1 MEKQLSTRQPTK
13 KRGEARRVEKSA
25 ANLRRKIIFYL
36 RNKRHFS
43 ALRPHIFPV
52 GIHSNL
58 FTFVC
63 MKSAIVLW
71 ETISLEGCLSGVVF
85 SFRDFSQHFILHSWL
100 SLFCCSF
107 VEMVSSSCS
116 WRAIMSETLKRAN
129 GKDQA
134 RGCRWVFRDNGVL
147 KWLFLLSKAKSKS
160 KGEVPSRERM

>member
-1 MEKQLSTRQPTK
+1 MLFWPHSICSQIIIFEPPGEIIRLTPSSIHQKRK
-13 KRGEARRVEKSA
+13 KDAKLGAWKNNSRRDNQQKKGGARRVEKSA

-100 SLFCCSF
+100 SLFCCCCSF

-116 WRAIMSETLKRAN
+116 
-129 GKDQA
+129 
-134 RGCRWVFRDNGVL
+134 
-147 KWLFLLSKAKSKS
+147 
-160 KGEVPSRERM
+160 